1 MLVVNR
7 FRLRP
12 SILFCFRCLSRT
24 IPHVA
29 DSRLPGTIC
38 AAIET
43 VSCFYAVTDN
53 FANRNGHSS
62 ERARE
67 SHIQNCRTHACGRS
81 SAPRSPCRI
90 RFHILHT
97 FPSRFSSSNRTRK
110 PRRETARDVFSEGGT
125 DNCRRARRYD
135 RNSDANE
142 TTAGKRPASKTA
154 SRKRAAPKRTAEP
167 GTARRRASSTAA
179 SRTAPAR
186 RTPIQEPVDLVNS
199 RWRRWLRRNPI
210 YSEIRLRRG
219 ASTRGP
225 RTWIASRS
233 IRFTT
238 EQRL

>member
-53 FANRNGHSS
+53 FATAMGTARS
-62 ERARE
+62 ERV
-67 SHIQNCRTHACGRS
+67 NRTFKTVEHMRA
-81 SAPRSPCRI
+81 AAHPHLDRI

-97 FPSRFSSSNRTRK
+97 FPSRFSSSNSTRK

-154 SRKRAAPKRTAEP
+154 S
-167 GTARRRASSTAA
+167 
-179 SRTAPAR
+179 
-186 RTPIQEPVDLVNS
+186 
-199 RWRRWLRRNPI
+199 
-210 YSEIRLRRG
+210 
-219 ASTRGP
+219 
-225 RTWIASRS
+225 
-233 IRFTT
+233 
-238 EQRL
+238 